1 MLTENRQVVADNH
14 LKLCKFDKMF
24 LNEGSPQYFHKINFL
39 ICCFQS
45 VKDIKFESNSQLIS
59 ISVGITI
66 GCFRSVK
73 DIKFE
78 SNSQHAVSVSEELP

>member
-24 LNEGSPQYFHKINFL
+24 LNEGLPQYFDKINFL

-45 VKDIKFESNSQLIS
+45 VKDIKFESNSQ
-59 ISVGITI
+59 
-66 GCFRSVK
+66 
-73 DIKFE
+73 
-78 SNSQHAVSVSEELP
+78 HAVSVSEELP

>member
-1 MLTENRQVVADNH
+1 MKVAPFMLTENRQVVADNH

-24 LNEGSPQYFHKINFL
+24 LNEGSPQYFDKINFL
-39 ICCFQS
+39 IC
-45 VKDIKFESNSQLIS
+45 
-59 ISVGITI
+59 
-66 GCFRSVK
+66 CFRSVK